1 MEQSYKQPVSVLVVI
16 YTRDS
21 QLLLLLERADQP
33 GWWQSVTGS
42 RDGEES
48 LRQTAVREV
57 GEETGLDAQ
66 CFQLDDWGYQ
76 NTFTIYP
83 QWRQRYAPGVTENTE
98 HVFGLVLP
106 NILPITVSS
115 REHLGYAWLTA
126 EAAAEK
132 CFSSSNAEAI
142 KRLLK

>member
-21 QLLLLLERADQP
+21 QLLLLERADQP

-57 GEETGLDAQ
+57 EEETGLDAQ
-66 CFQLDDWGYQ
+66 CFRLDDWGYQ

-106 NILPITVSS
+106 NVLPITVSP
-115 REHLGYAWLTA
+115 REHLGYVWLAA
-126 EAAAEK
+126 EAAPEK